1 MRRRLLTE
9 MRFKFV
15 YFIRLMWESPPQH
28 TYNIYVDNLDILL
41 LESPCSL
48 VRHRKISHHRYMHH
62 TYMQASGSRSRIIDM
77 CIIYTC
83 IRVKVQDHR
92 YVHHTHM
99 HQSQGSWNIDKCIIH
114 GCIRIMDKCIIGMC
128 IMVTCIRAKN
138 ICIAHA
144 FKHQGQES
152 YIHACFRIKVQDHRY
167 ASYTHASESRT
178 KDHRYVHHTHRHQ
191 SQGLRN
197 IDKCIIYTCIRVKDQ
212 GTFINASYVHV
223 HWLPKNI
230 AS

>member
-1 MRRRLLTE
+1 
-9 MRFKFV
+9 
-15 YFIRLMWESPPQH
+15 
-28 TYNIYVDNLDILL
+28 
-41 LESPCSL
+41 
-48 VRHRKISHHRYMHH
+48 MHH
-62 TYMQASGSRSRIIDM
+62 THIDQSQGSRIIDM
-77 CIIYTC
+77 CIIHTC

-167 ASYTHASESRT
+167 LHHTRMHQSQGSGNIDKCIIHACIRTKDHASYTHAS
-178 KDHRYVHHTHRHQ
+178 
-191 SQGLRN
+191 
-197 IDKCIIYTCIRVKDQ
+197 
-212 GTFINASYVHV
+212 
-223 HWLPKNI
+223 
-230 AS
+230 